1 MNAARTTHIGVL
13 VAAVFNET
21 DPDRR
26 IEQHYGGVGGRV
38 CMTLWDT
45 GCSHN
50 LVTPEFADELVQ
62 AGSAVRRRCA
72 PLPLQ
77 HGAGED
83 GEDGSRGVTSAAPA
97 TTYIIADVLLC
108 HKGRT
113 YQHHGVRFYVY
124 GGTLPDVILS
134 KGLLNDIKC
143 LEDPGHKL
151 LDWQVS
157 VEDEARLR
165 GLVERASVQAYFC
178 FDDVAVF
185 NHTAGRAESVDVN
198 KLLEEM
204 NVQRERLRERVSKP
218 VSPQAEAAVAA
229 VIDQFPENF
238 RPPGSDPCKLGV
250 FRIKLKDGTKC
261 HVALPRRTSPLVLD
275 EMRRQVMQMELD
287 GVAEKCEGHPQ
298 SVYAVVMVRHPT
310 KPGLRFCLDA
320 RPLNENTLLM
330 PYQVPEIQESLD
342 ELAGYKYYCSFD
354 LTAYFT
360 QFDLAEE
367 CRDMTAFLVPGDKDH
382 APQIWRFKRMV
393 FGLVNGSF
401 YAQKQLQEA
410 LATFP
415 GCQGIKNFIDDC
427 CIGANTVQV
436 LCEKVKNFMLF
447 CKHYNLRLKR
457 EKVKLAVGA
466 IRHLGFILSEEGKSL
481 DPARVD
487 SLVNMKTPDNFKAL
501 KSLLGSFAFV
511 RGWLADASS
520 TCAPLTDLLSTAAK
534 KRGWHWGPEQDRALK
549 ELKVA
554 VQIAPVLMQPDFSL
568 PFNISVDASD
578 LGVGAVLWQMR
589 QGPDG
594 VLRPAAISYASRRFS
609 ERERA
614 WPIGERECFACR
626 YGFEKFASYITQ
638 HPDVTLYCDHHNM
651 QHMWACASAKITRWR
666 MYLEQFRP
674 FKIVHVAGAAPNQ
687 AVADSLSR
695 LHLHNLAEVK
705 TDNLSDEE
713 SRLAEAGE
721 GGDDAAMLQHTTAG
735 EFFRHFE
742 NAARVNKARPSK
754 TNPKQ
759 VALVEEEKENVGA
772 CLDAVDQADRIIV
785 KTYLDVDD
793 RALHRTLERAV
804 DVAEAE
810 GNAAAN
816 AECQTSADDFEQAR
830 RAAKGFYPNR
840 RIIQKVHDESHP
852 SVATTWAR
860 VQRVCNFPPGT
871 KYQSAKDEVQRYC
884 DSCIVCQKLK
894 PAREKLEKR
903 AGSIKR
909 RPFTEY
915 AFDVIVL
922 SEADANGYRYILTV
936 IDSFSQAVE
945 LFPLKDASATEVTCA
960 LNDVMCRWT
969 RPHSL
974 RCDNAKAFTSAVC
987 RKLCEKARV
996 ALHLIA
1002 PYAHNSNGIVENA
1015 NRRVEYLLRALILEQ
1030 RLGPVSKQNWAQLLP
1045 NVRGI
1050 LNSRLITRYGCTPN
1064 ELLYGATTQR
1074 SLPFE
1079 DEPWMDIPETASV
1092 VGPAEAAAEV
1102 TLQKWR
1108 ENHQILLDTCE
1119 KLQDQWLGE
1128 LLTNPNGDD
1137 LDALVPGDTVL
1148 IRMNE
1153 RKHDKLQAPW
1163 AGPYL
1168 VVCRQDVDAG
1178 HPKLCLQHI
1187 ATKDVGYF
1195 ALSDVKRCNL
1205 DQYANVEAV
1214 LPVAALDN
1222 FEYSV
1227 AEVLD
1232 HRPKERRTGKG
1243 RRAPKKDFEFLVLW
1257 ADLPEDESNPS
1268 WEPWSNTSLRTCEAY
1283 QQYCAKP
1290 EVIQLL
1296 GADFCVKED
1305 DDAQA
1310 AVPGKRKRS

>member
-1 MNAARTTHIGVL
+1 M
-13 VAAVFNET
+13 
-21 DPDRR
+21 
-26 IEQHYGGVGGRV
+26 
-38 CMTLWDT
+38 
-45 GCSHN
+45 
-50 LVTPEFADELVQ
+50 
-62 AGSAVRRRCA
+62 
-72 PLPLQ
+72 
-77 HGAGED
+77 
-83 GEDGSRGVTSAAPA
+83 
-97 TTYIIADVLLC
+97 
-108 HKGRT
+108 
-113 YQHHGVRFYVY
+113 
-124 GGTLPDVILS
+124 PDVIIS
-134 KGLLNDIKC
+134 KGLLNEIKC
-143 LEDPGHKL
+143 LEEPGHKL

-157 VEDEARLR
+157 VADEERLR
-165 GLVERASVQAYFC
+165 GLIERASVQAHFC
-178 FDDVAVF
+178 LEDVAVF
-185 NHTAGRAESVDVN
+185 NHTAGATKSADID

-204 NVQRERLRERVSKP
+204 SLQRERLRERVSKP

-238 RPPGSDPCKLGV
+238 RPPGADPCKLGI
-250 FRIKLKDGTKC
+250 FRIRLKDGTKC

-275 EMRRQVMQMELD
+275 EMRRQVLQMELD

-360 QFDLAEE
+360 QFELAED
-367 CRDMTAFLVPGDKDH
+367 CKDMTAFLVPGDKDH
-382 APQIWRFKRMV
+382 APQIWRFKRMI

-410 LATFP
+410 LATWP

-427 CIGANTVQV
+427 CIGANTVQE
-436 LCEKVKNFMLF
+436 LCEKVKSFMLF

-466 IRHLGFILSEEGKSL
+466 IRHLGFVLSEEGKSL

-487 SLVNMKTPDNFKAL
+487 SLVNMKAPENFKAL

-534 KRGWHWGPEQDRALK
+534 KRGWHWGPEQEKALK
-549 ELKVA
+549 ELKIA
-554 VQIAPVLMQPDFSL
+554 VQIAPVLMQPEFTL

-594 VLRPAAISYASRRFS
+594 LLRPAAIAYASRRFS

-695 LHLHNLAEVK
+695 LHLHNLAEAK
-705 TDNLSDEE
+705 TDHLSDEE
-713 SRLAEAGE
+713 AHLAEAGE
-721 GGDDAAMLQHTTAG
+721 GGDDAAMMQHITAG

-742 NAARVNKARPSK
+742 NAAKVNKALRAQPDPSQLSLVGEERADVGAYLDADDRQLHQ
-754 TNPKQ
+754 TL
-759 VALVEEEKENVGA
+759 AWAVEESEVSTPASTKPV
-772 CLDAVDQADRIIV
+772 
-785 KTYLDVDD
+785 
-793 RALHRTLERAV
+793 HS
-804 DVAEAE
+804 
-810 GNAAAN
+810 
-816 AECQTSADDFEQAR
+816 ECQTNADDFEQAR
-830 RAAKGFYPNR
+830 RAAKGCYPNR
-840 RIIQKVHDESHP
+840 RIIQRVHDESHP

-860 VQRVCNFPPGT
+860 VQRACNFPPGT
-871 KYQSAKDEVQRYC
+871 KYQAAKDEVQRYC
-884 DSCIVCQKLK
+884 DSCVVCQKLK
-894 PAREKLEKR
+894 PAKERLEKR

-922 SEADANGYRYILTV
+922 SEPDVNGNRYILTV

-945 LFPLKDASATEVTCA
+945 LFPLKEASATEVTNA

-969 RPHSL
+969 RPYSL
-974 RCDNAKAFTSAVC
+974 RCDNAKAFTSAIC

-996 ALHLIA
+996 QLHLVA
-1002 PYAHNSNGIVENA
+1002 PYAHNSNGAAENA

-1030 RLGPVSKQNWAQLLP
+1030 RLGPASKQNWAQLLP

-1079 DEPWMDIPETASV
+1079 DEPWVEVPEAASS
-1092 VGPAEAAAEV
+1092 GGAAEAAAV
-1102 TLQKWR
+1102 ITLQKWR
-1108 ENHQILLDTCE
+1108 ENHQILLDACE
-1119 KLQDQWLGE
+1119 RLQDQWLGN
-1128 LLTNPNGDD
+1128 LLTATEGDD
-1137 LDALVPGDTVL
+1137 LNALIPGDTVL
-1148 IRMNE
+1148 VRTKE

-1168 VVCRQDVDAG
+1168 VVCREEVDAG

-1187 ATKDVGYF
+1187 ATKTVGYF
-1195 ALSDVKRCNL
+1195 PLCDLKRCNL
-1205 DQYANVEAV
+1205 DQYASVEAV

-1222 FEYSV
+1222 FEYTV
-1227 AEVLD
+1227 AAIID
-1232 HRPKERRTGKG
+1232 HRPRERRAVRG
-1243 RRAPKKDFEFLVLW
+1243 RKAPKKDFEFLVRW

-1268 WEPWSNTSLRTCEAY
+1268 WEPWSNTSMRSCEAY
-1283 QQYCAKP
+1283 ELYCAKP
-1290 EVIQLL
+1290 EVLKLL
-1296 GADFCVKED
+1296 GTDFCAKED
-1305 DDAQA
+1305 NDAA
-1310 AVPGKRKRS
+1310 ATEQGKRKRS

>member
-1 MNAARTTHIGVL
+1 MKTMSAARTTHIGVL

-21 DPDRR
+21 NPDRR

-62 AGSAVRRRCA
+62 AGTAVRRRCA
-72 PLPLQ
+72 PLPMQ

-97 TTYIIADVLLC
+97 TSYIIADVLLC

-113 YQHHGVRFYVY
+113 YQHHGARFYVY

-134 KGLLNDIKC
+134 KSLLKDIKC
-143 LEDPGHKL
+143 LEDPSHKL

-157 VEDEARLR
+157 AEDEARLR

-178 FDDVAVF
+178 FDDVAMF
-185 NHTAGRAESVDVN
+185 NHKAGRADSVDVN

-204 NVQRERLRERVSKP
+204 NMQRERLRERVSKP

-250 FRIKLKDGTKC
+250 FRIRLKDGTKC

-360 QFDLAEE
+360 QFELAEE

-382 APQIWRFKRMV
+382 APQIWRFKRMI

-427 CIGANTVQV
+427 CIGANTVQE

-534 KRGWHWGPEQDRALK
+534 KRGWHWGPEQDKALK

-638 HPDVTLYCDHHNM
+638 HPDVTLFCDHHNM

-695 LHLHNLAEVK
+695 LHLHNLAEIK
-705 TDNLSDEE
+705 TDNLSDE
-713 SRLAEAGE
+713 
-721 GGDDAAMLQHTTAG
+721 
-735 EFFRHFE
+735 
-742 NAARVNKARPSK
+742 
-754 TNPKQ
+754 
-759 VALVEEEKENVGA
+759 
-772 CLDAVDQADRIIV
+772 
-785 KTYLDVDD
+785 
-793 RALHRTLERAV
+793 
-804 DVAEAE
+804 
-810 GNAAAN
+810 
-816 AECQTSADDFEQAR
+816 
-830 RAAKGFYPNR
+830 
-840 RIIQKVHDESHP
+840 
-852 SVATTWAR
+852 
-860 VQRVCNFPPGT
+860 
-871 KYQSAKDEVQRYC
+871 
-884 DSCIVCQKLK
+884 
-894 PAREKLEKR
+894 
-903 AGSIKR
+903 
-909 RPFTEY
+909 
-915 AFDVIVL
+915 
-922 SEADANGYRYILTV
+922 
-936 IDSFSQAVE
+936 
-945 LFPLKDASATEVTCA
+945 
-960 LNDVMCRWT
+960 
-969 RPHSL
+969 
-974 RCDNAKAFTSAVC
+974 
-987 RKLCEKARV
+987 
-996 ALHLIA
+996 
-1002 PYAHNSNGIVENA
+1002 
-1015 NRRVEYLLRALILEQ
+1015 
-1030 RLGPVSKQNWAQLLP
+1030 
-1045 NVRGI
+1045 
-1050 LNSRLITRYGCTPN
+1050 
-1064 ELLYGATTQR
+1064 
-1074 SLPFE
+1074 
-1079 DEPWMDIPETASV
+1079 
-1092 VGPAEAAAEV
+1092 
-1102 TLQKWR
+1102 
-1108 ENHQILLDTCE
+1108 
-1119 KLQDQWLGE
+1119 
-1128 LLTNPNGDD
+1128 
-1137 LDALVPGDTVL
+1137 
-1148 IRMNE
+1148 
-1153 RKHDKLQAPW
+1153 
-1163 AGPYL
+1163 
-1168 VVCRQDVDAG
+1168 
-1178 HPKLCLQHI
+1178 
-1187 ATKDVGYF
+1187 
-1195 ALSDVKRCNL
+1195 
-1205 DQYANVEAV
+1205 
-1214 LPVAALDN
+1214 
-1222 FEYSV
+1222 
-1227 AEVLD
+1227 
-1232 HRPKERRTGKG
+1232 
-1243 RRAPKKDFEFLVLW
+1243 
-1257 ADLPEDESNPS
+1257 
-1268 WEPWSNTSLRTCEAY
+1268 
-1283 QQYCAKP
+1283 
-1290 EVIQLL
+1290 
-1296 GADFCVKED
+1296 
-1305 DDAQA
+1305 
-1310 AVPGKRKRS
+1310 

>member
-1 MNAARTTHIGVL
+1 MVRAA
-13 VAAVFNET
+13 AAFIDA

-26 IEQHYGGVGGRV
+26 IEQHYGGVGGRI
-38 CMTLWDT
+38 CLTLWDT

-50 LVTPEFADELVQ
+50 LVTPEFAAELVQ
-62 AGSAVRRRCA
+62 AGAVRRKCA
-72 PLPLQ
+72 PLPMQ

-83 GEDGSRGVTSAAPA
+83 EEDSTRGVTSAAPA
-97 TTYIIADVLLC
+97 TEYVIAEVLLC

-113 YQHHGVRFYVY
+113 YKHHGARFYVY
-124 GGTLPDVILS
+124 AGTLPDVIIS
-134 KGLLNDIKC
+134 KRLLNDLIC
-143 LEDPGHKL
+143 VEEPTSKL

-157 VEDEARLR
+157 AADEERLR
-165 GLVERASVQAYFC
+165 GLVERANIQACFC
-178 FDDVAVF
+178 LDEDAVA
-185 NHTAGRAESVDVN
+185 NHATNTSRAVDVG
-198 KLLEEM
+198 KMLYEM
-204 NVQRERLRERVSKP
+204 NIQRERLRARVSKP
-218 VSPQAEAAVAA
+218 VSPEAEAAAAA
-229 VIDQFPENF
+229 VIDEFPENF
-238 RPPGSDPCKLGV
+238 RPPGADPCKLGV
-250 FRIKLKDGTKC
+250 FRIRLKDGTKC
-261 HVALPRRTSPLVLD
+261 HVALPRRTSPIVLD
-275 EMRRQVMQMELD
+275 EMRRQVLQMELD
-287 GVAEKCEGHPQ
+287 GIAERCEGHPQ

-360 QFDLAEE
+360 QFELAEE
-367 CRDMTAFLVPGDKDH
+367 CKDMTAFLVPGDKDH
-382 APQIWRFKRMV
+382 APQIWRFKRMI

-410 LATFP
+410 LATWP

-427 CIGANTVQV
+427 CIGANSVQE
-436 LCEKVKNFMLF
+436 LCDKVRSFMQF
-447 CKHYNLRLKR
+447 CKHHNLRLKR

-466 IRHLGFILSEEGKSL
+466 IRHLGFVLSEEGKSL

-487 SLVNMKTPDNFKAL
+487 SLVNMKAPENFKAL

-534 KRGWHWGPEQDRALK
+534 KRGWHWGPEQERALE

-554 VQIAPVLMQPDFSL
+554 VQLAPVLMQPDFTL

-594 VLRPAAISYASRRFS
+594 VLRPAAIAYASRRFS

-614 WPIGERECFACR
+614 WPIGERECFACK
-626 YGFEKFASYITQ
+626 YGFEKFAGYITQ

-666 MYLEQFRP
+666 MYLEQFKP
-674 FKIVHVAGAAPNQ
+674 FKIVHIAGSAPNQ

-695 LHLHNLAEVK
+695 LHLYNLAMPK
-705 TDNLSDEE
+705 TDHISDEE
-713 SRLAEAGE
+713 ARMAEAGE
-721 GGDDAAMLQHTTAG
+721 GGDDAAMVQHTTAG

-742 NAARVNKARPSK
+742 RAAKINLKRSVTPEK
-754 TNPKQ
+754 TAIRIVSQ
-759 VALVEEEKENVGA
+759 EREESESVRA
-772 CLDAVDQADRIIV
+772 YLDA
-785 KTYLDVDD
+785 DD
-793 RALHRTLERAV
+793 RALY
-804 DVAEAE
+804 EALAKAIDE
-810 GNAAAN
+810 PETDEPGVESKSNSAN
-816 AECQTSADDFEQAR
+816 SECQTNADDFEQAK
-830 RAAKGFYPNR
+830 RAAKGLYPNR
-840 RIIQKVHDESHP
+840 RFIEKVHNESHP
-852 SVATTWAR
+852 SIATTWAR
-860 VQRVCNFPPGT
+860 VQRACNFPPGL
-871 KYQSAKDEVQRYC
+871 KYQAAKDEVVRFC
-884 DSCIVCQKLK
+884 KSCIVCQKLK
-894 PAREKLEKR
+894 PAREKLEQR

-915 AFDVIVL
+915 AFDAIVL
-922 SEADANGYRYILTV
+922 SEPDVNGNRYILTV

-945 LFPLKDASATEVTCA
+945 LFPLKEASAVEVTCA

-974 RCDNAKAFTSAVC
+974 RCDNAKAFTAAIC

-996 ALHLIA
+996 SLHLIA
-1002 PYAHNSNGIVENA
+1002 PYAHNSNGAVENA

-1030 RLGPVSKQNWAQLLP
+1030 RLGPASKQNWALLLP

-1050 LNSRLITRYGCTPN
+1050 LNSRLVTRYGCTPN
-1064 ELLYGATTQR
+1064 DLLYGSTTQR

-1079 DEPWMDIPETASV
+1079 DEPWVEAPESKTNT
-1092 VGPAEAAAEV
+1092 PAEAEAELM
-1102 TLQKWR
+1102 LQQWR
-1108 ENHQILLDTCE
+1108 EYHQVLLDKCE
-1119 KLQDQWLGE
+1119 QLQDKWLGE
-1128 LLTNPNGDD
+1128 LLTDTSGDN
-1137 LDALVPGDTVL
+1137 LEALGPGDTVL
-1148 IRMNE
+1148 VRMTE

-1168 VVCRQDVDAG
+1168 VIHREDVDAG

-1187 ATKDVGYF
+1187 SSKVVGYF
-1195 ALSDVKRCNL
+1195 PLSDLKRCDL
-1205 DQYANVEAV
+1205 DQYANIEAV

-1222 FEYSV
+1222 FEYKV
-1227 AEVLD
+1227 EEVID
-1232 HRPKERRTGKG
+1232 HRPKQRGSSKG
-1243 RRAPKKDFEFLVLW
+1243 RRLPKKDFEFLVRW

-1268 WEPWSNTSLRTCEAY
+1268 WEPWSNSSLRSCEPFE
-1283 QQYCAKP
+1283 QYCAKP
-1290 EVIQLL
+1290 EVISQL
-1296 GADFCVKED
+1296 GPDFCASEKED
-1305 DDAQA
+1305 ATA
-1310 AVPGKRKRS
+1310 EAPNKRKRS